1 MYTGKTVEGTVVV
14 LTGKFILAV
23 KLSVIIFETLNSG
36 VVGTRR
42 PLFFG
47 LMLNILNSGGVFF
60 NEMLETSNVSLTSSI
75 LA

>member
-1 MYTGKTVEGTVVV
+1 MYTGKTVVSTMVV
-14 LTGKFILAV
+14 LTGKFIFTV
-23 KLSVIIFETLNSG
+23 KLSVIIFETLNRG

-60 NEMLETSNVSLTSSI
+60 NEMLETSNVSLASSI
-75 LA
+75 FA